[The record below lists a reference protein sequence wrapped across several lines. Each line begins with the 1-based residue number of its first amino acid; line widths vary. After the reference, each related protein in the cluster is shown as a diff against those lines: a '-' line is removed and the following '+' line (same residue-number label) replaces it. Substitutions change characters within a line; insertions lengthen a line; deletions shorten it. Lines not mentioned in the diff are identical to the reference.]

1 MLYHVQFWQKVDT
14 VLSATDV
21 TERNS
26 IMDIVSLIWIEIKNE
41 QWYSPLCSG
50 EGISTIHKVMLSL
63 FSIALSQAASDEK
76 HFYLQ
81 LAKSFILVKHHRQ

>member
-1 MLYHVQFWQKVDT
+1 MLYHVQFWQEVDT

-21 TERNS
+21 TERIN
-26 IMDIVSLIWIEIKNE
+26 IVDIVSLIWIEIKNE
-41 QWYSPLCSG
+41 QWHSPLCSG

-63 FSIALSQAASDEK
+63 FSITVSQTASDGK

-81 LAKSFILVKHHRQ
+81 LAK